1 MIFGLRG
8 QSSRSHGQK
17 VGGWVGVVALKI
29 LPNASKMARAGAL
42 GNGSTPVSYHITIRL
57 VCEEDENVDPAN
69 LGGCARLS
77 LTWGLGCPVG
87 VGWVGP
93 GLGVGP
99 AGLLVRA
106 LGKYLDP
113 AGNGDRYGPEP
124 GTWGNSISGDRPR
137 GLSAQGVTSDLATC
151 GPVQDVLVQGI
162 LDKIYHWGS
171 VVGS

>member
-1 MIFGLRG
+1 
-8 QSSRSHGQK
+8 
-17 VGGWVGVVALKI
+17 V
-29 LPNASKMARAGAL
+29 
-42 GNGSTPVSYHITIRL
+42 
-57 VCEEDENVDPAN
+57 DENIDPAK

-77 LTWGLGCPVG
+77 ITWGLGCPIG

-113 AGNGDRYGPEP
+113 AGNRDQYGPQNP
-124 GTWGNSISGDRPR
+124 AHGGTKITGDRPR

-162 LDKIYHWGS
+162 LDKIHHWGS